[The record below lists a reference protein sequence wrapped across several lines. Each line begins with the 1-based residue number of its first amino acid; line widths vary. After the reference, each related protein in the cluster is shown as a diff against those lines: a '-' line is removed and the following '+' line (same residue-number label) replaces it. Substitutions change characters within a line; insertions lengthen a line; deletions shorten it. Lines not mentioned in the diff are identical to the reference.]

1 MESNV
6 GPAGKKA
13 RPKKGKTMTQ
23 ERHAQHPASPKHSLT
38 DRNSRVNLAAWDQE
52 FDYTKVY
59 LEAYITEPEPKI
71 WIGWCSEC
79 DIPVVEGKMVV
90 STFHYQCDIDQWR
103 HPLER
108 IEVAHEKCL
117 MGKITR

>member
-1 MESNV
+1 MMDH
-6 GPAGKKA
+6 A
-13 RPKKGKTMTQ
+13 PKKPDG
-23 ERHAQHPASPKHSLT
+23 ELGVNRDIPVAAQL
-38 DRNSRVNLAAWDQE
+38 DEE

-59 LEAYITEPEPKI
+59 LEAYITEPEPKV

-90 STFHYQCDIDQWR
+90 ATFHYQWDIDRCNHRGWG

-117 MGKITR
+117 SGEITR